1 MIGVMVLVIACS
13 KDDEYESITPADPFS
28 ELNLPD
34 QYFNYAN
41 ISLPSHYVINSFPP
55 QFPFQFAAIESDNT
69 PTDNQ
74 TTDAGATLGRVLFY
88 DRKLSANGTISCAS
102 CHQPEHG
109 FSDPDVLSEG
119 FDGGHTRRHSMGI
132 VNARFYQTG
141 KFFWDERAETL
152 EDQVLMPFQDEVEM
166 GLTLQELVNIA
177 SNQTYYP
184 PLFEDVFG
192 DNAITSD
199 RISKALAQFVRSMVS
214 TTSKYD
220 EGRSMANSPLEPFPN
235 FTAEENLGKQLFN
248 AQNLVAPSCNSC
260 HSSEAFVAPL
270 LAPNGTTSG
279 TNNGLDLNSVDDFG
293 IFESTGINGHRGK
306 FKVPSLKNIAIRPP
320 YMHDGRF
327 TTLEEVIN
335 HYSTGIQNHPTL
347 QPLLRDSI
355 DQPIRYNFT
364 NEEKSAL
371 ITFLN
376 TLTDELMLN
385 DKKYSNPFE

>member
-1 MIGVMVLVIACS
+1 
-13 KDDEYESITPADPFS
+13 
-28 ELNLPD
+28 
-34 QYFNYAN
+34 
-41 ISLPSHYVINSFPP
+41 
-55 QFPFQFAAIESDNT
+55 
-69 PTDNQ
+69 
-74 TTDAGATLGRVLFY
+74 
-88 DRKLSANGTISCAS
+88 
-102 CHQPEHG
+102 
-109 FSDPDVLSEG
+109 
-119 FDGGHTRRHSMGI
+119 
-132 VNARFYQTG
+132 
-141 KFFWDERAETL
+141 
-152 EDQVLMPFQDEVEM
+152 
-166 GLTLQELVNIA
+166 
-177 SNQTYYP
+177 
-184 PLFEDVFG
+184 
-192 DNAITSD
+192 
-199 RISKALAQFVRSMVS
+199 
-214 TTSKYD
+214 
-220 EGRSMANSPLEPFPN
+220 MANSPLEPFPN
-235 FTAEENLGKQLFN
+235 FTAEENSGKQLFN

-260 HSSEAFVAPL
+260 HLSEAFVAPL

-364 NEEKSAL
+364 DNEKLAL
-371 ITFLN
+371 IAFLN